1 MCNGI
6 PNFVSYTD
14 KSNNQK
20 FAINLNINNFKFLG
34 ISKYK
39 SNNASLSNN
48 AISVNDGSELTHII
62 PSDPD
67 YDAG

>member
-1 MCNGI
+1 MVNGI

-20 FAINLNINNFKFLG
+20 FAINMNINNFKFLG

-39 SNNASLSNN
+39 SNNAALSDN
-48 AISVNDGSELTHII
+48 AISNFNSSGLNDIV

-67 YDAG
+67 YDSV